1 MKLGTLVYVKKDCHT
16 LMIHRIRKQ
25 GDIHWGKWNT
35 LGGKLEPGE
44 TPEECAVREV
54 FEESG
59 LHISDPGL
67 RGMLTFP
74 AFDGVDDWY
83 VFVFVATEF
92 DGELLEQSAEGDLAW
107 IEDRKLCD
115 LELWEGDRIFME
127 WLDQGRFFSGKLEYG
142 NDGLVA
148 HSVVF
153 HERPPEKGIPS

>member
-1 MKLGTLVYVKKDCHT
+1 MKLGTLVYVKKDGQT

-59 LHISDPGL
+59 LHISAPEL
-67 RGMLTFP
+67 RGVLTFP
-74 AFDGVDDWY
+74 AFNGVEDWY
-83 VFVFVATEF
+83 VFVFVATSFE
-92 DGELLEQSAEGDLAW
+92 GELLTESPEGDLAW
-107 IEDRKLCD
+107 VEDEKLLD
-115 LELWEGDRIFME
+115 LELWEGDRIFMD
-127 WLDQGRFFSGKLEYG
+127 WLEQDSFFSGKFEYD

-148 HSVVF
+148 HNVVF
-153 HERPPEKGIPS
+153 HDSAGRKE